1 MIRNLSTKIP
11 NQTVAWSFLIISLSL
26 TAAAWH
32 ISEKNL
38 EERTQDRFDYRV
50 ESVRG
55 NMIKRLK
62 EYEQVLLGGLGL
74 FMASDE
80 VNREEWRTYVS
91 SLKIQE
97 NFPGIQGVGFT
108 KVLQESEIKSFESK
122 IRREG
127 FPDFKVRPAGPR
139 DNYSAII
146 YLEPFDWRNKRAFG
160 FDMYSEE
167 NRRSALIRASDTGMT
182 AISGR
187 VKLVQETDEDVQYGF
202 LMYIPKYK
210 RNLDLTSPEQRRTAL
225 DGFVYSPFRIRD
237 FVSGILGEG
246 VEDVEFEIFDG
257 NSPSD
262 DSRLFSTTNAA
273 LASLDSSYEKSVEIK
288 FGGHTWGIT
297 FKSKPNFT
305 SGSDSSQ
312 PFLVGI
318 GGLII
323 DILLFF
329 IISNLDRARR
339 LIELEK
345 EKLAAEQ
352 ANKLKSEFIANMSHE
367 LRTPMNGVLGI
378 SNLLLDT
385 PLNEEQREYINTVRN
400 SSESLLAILN
410 DALDLSK
417 VEAGKLSLD
426 VAPLEIRT
434 LIKET
439 EQFFKAV
446 TSLKNMGLNI
456 EVDEKIPEVVVGD
469 RTRLRQILTNLIG
482 NAVKFSNE
490 GLVEISIKTI
500 EADTY
505 YFEVNDRGIGVHPE
519 MRNYLFSPFAQG
531 DSSTTKKFGG
541 TGLGLALSKR
551 FVDLM
556 GGEIGY
562 APRGGGGSSFWFKV
576 PLAKG
581 ELRIKTKQKIRRR
594 SHQLLGRVLVAEDN
608 PVNQRVLL
616 KLLEKWNCK
625 AEVAN
630 NGREALLAAQKEH
643 FDVIFMDCQ
652 MPEMDGFE
660 ATQQIRKI
668 QSGGSRRSLIVAV
681 TANAMKGAENTCL
694 AVGMDAFIS
703 KPIQVSNLAEV
714 LNLALPDVNNKNIGH
729 SLDSQFDDGSS
740 ILQHLKLLEQDYNKN
755 SVIELIELFLQNSPY
770 NLKRMTLLNSKKS
783 FIELAT
789 LSQSFTSSALTLG
802 CQILAN
808 LLKDLEHDSR
818 ERMRNDFSQELLAI
832 ESRLNLNMTAL
843 SEYRDQLKHK
853 VA

>member
-1 MIRNLSTKIP
+1 MRLHNRTI
-11 NQTVAWSFLIISLSL
+11 AWSFLAVSLLL
-26 TAAAWH
+26 TATAWH

-38 EERTQDRFDYRV
+38 KARNYDRFNFRV
-50 ESVRG
+50 ENVRN

-80 VNREEWRTYVS
+80 VNREEWKTYVE
-91 SLKIQE
+91 SLNLHQ

-108 KVLQESEIKSFESK
+108 KILKEDEIKAFETK

-127 FPDFKVRPAGPR
+127 FLDFKVRPAGPR

-160 FDMYSEE
+160 FDMFSEE
-167 NRRSALIRASDTGMT
+167 SRRAALIRARDTGMT
-182 AISGR
+182 AISSR

-202 LMYIPKYK
+202 LMYIPKYR
-210 RNLDLTSPEQRRTAL
+210 RNVDLTISEKRSDAL
-225 DGFVYSPFRIRD
+225 EGFVYSPFRIRD

-246 VEDVEFEIFDG
+246 IEDVEFEIFDG
-257 NSPSD
+257 NRSTD
-262 DSRLFSTTNAA
+262 GTRLFSTTNAA
-273 LASLDSSYEKSVEIK
+273 LASLDSSYEKSVEIN
-288 FGGHTWGIT
+288 FGGHTWGVI

-323 DILLFF
+323 NILLFF
-329 IISNLDRARR
+329 IILNLDRARR
-339 LIELEK
+339 LVELEK

-352 ANKLKSEFIANMSHE
+352 ANKLKSDFIANMSHE

-378 SNLLLDT
+378 STLLLDT
-385 PLNEEQREYINTVRN
+385 PLNEEQRDYINTVRN

-417 VEAGKLSLD
+417 VEAGRLSLD

-434 LIKET
+434 LINET
-439 EQFFKAV
+439 KQFFKAV
-446 TSLKNMGLNI
+446 TSLKSLGLTI
-456 EVDEKIPEVVVGD
+456 EVDENIPEVVMGD
-469 RTRLRQILTNLIG
+469 RARIRQILTNLIG
-482 NAVKFSNE
+482 NAVKFSDKGE
-490 GLVEISIKTI
+490 IVVKVKVVEP
-500 EADTY
+500 ETY
-505 YFEVNDRGIGVHPE
+505 YFEINDRGIGVHPE
-519 MRNYLFSPFAQG
+519 MRNNLFSPFTQG
-531 DSSTTKKFGG
+531 DSSTTKKFEG

-556 GGEIGY
+556 GGDIGY
-562 APRGGGGSSFWFKV
+562 IPREGGGSCFWFKV
-576 PLAKG
+576 HMSKG
-581 ELRIKTKQKIRRR
+581 NLTVATRQPVRRR
-594 SHQLLGRVLVAEDN
+594 SQQLLGKVLVAEDN

-616 KLLEKWNCK
+616 KILEKWNCK
-625 AEVAN
+625 AEVVN
-630 NGREALLAAQKEH
+630 NGREALLAAQRDH

-668 QSGGSRRSLIVAV
+668 QTGGSRRSLIVAV
-681 TANAMKGAENTCL
+681 TANAMKGAEDTCL

-703 KPIQVSNLAEV
+703 KPIQVSNLAEI
-714 LNLALPDVNNKNIGH
+714 LNLALPDCRNNNFSH
-729 SLDSQFDDGSS
+729 NFELDDRPLIEQY
-740 ILQHLKLLEQDYNKN
+740 LNQLEHDFGTK
-755 SVIELIELFLQNSPY
+755 SVIELIELFLQNSPSTF
-770 NLKRMTLLNSKKS
+770 KKMTTLNSKKS
-783 FIELAT
+783 FLELAALT
-789 LSQSFTSSALTLG
+789 QSFTSSALTLG
-802 CQILAN
+802 CQTLAN
-808 LLKDLEHDSR
+808 LLKDLEHNSR
-818 ERMRNDFSQELLAI
+818 EKLRNDFSQDLLAI
-832 ESRLNLNMTAL
+832 ESRLYQNMITL
-843 SEYRDQLKHK
+843 TEYRDQLKQM